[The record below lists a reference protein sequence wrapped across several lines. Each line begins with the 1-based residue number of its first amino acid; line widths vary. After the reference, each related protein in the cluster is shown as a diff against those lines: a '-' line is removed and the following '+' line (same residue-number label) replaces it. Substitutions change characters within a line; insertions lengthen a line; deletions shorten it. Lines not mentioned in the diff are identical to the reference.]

1 MTFNDVEFKACPR
14 CGTEPVVD
22 DMRGDPRR
30 HHLMSVMCPAC
41 GIASHIFWAN
51 VGQASP
57 ARAVAMLANSWNSR

>member
-30 HHLMSVMCPAC
+30 PNLMSATCPVC
-41 GIASHIFWAN
+41 QLNYHVLWLNVRPASLEH
-51 VGQASP
+51 
-57 ARAVAMLANSWNSR
+57 AVAMLADSWNGR